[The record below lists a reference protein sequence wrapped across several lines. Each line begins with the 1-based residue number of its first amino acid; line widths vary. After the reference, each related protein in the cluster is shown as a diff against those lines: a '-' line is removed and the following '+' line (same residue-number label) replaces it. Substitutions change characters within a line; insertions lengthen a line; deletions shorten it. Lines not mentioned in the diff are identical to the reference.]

1 MALATQCPHCGTMFR
16 VASDQLKLRGGIVR
30 CGACQEI
37 FDGSATLV
45 DLDALP
51 ARAPVAPKPAAAPA
65 APAPAPAAPAAPAAT
80 AASVTPAAA
89 PPAEP
94 EPDPLP
100 FTIVD
105 GPPDASDAVN
115 EETAPANFDGQPVY
129 TLDFD
134 HTFDPF
140 GILPKVDAADEA
152 AAAPQEAVPDAPAQA
167 AADLTPRE
175 EAAAPA
181 PQAVET
187 QPGEEAVAAAA
198 PVDTEPAAGA
208 LPAGP
213 VNADAIAEALADT
226 APAGAQDA
234 DRAQADVAAHAEA
247 AADAKP
253 MPAAVTPAE
262 PVSAEPVSAE
272 PAAEV
277 PVRAEP
283 APAASAP
290 AAAARAADQ
299 KPVPAP
305 VAAAPA
311 PASGRIEPS
320 LDLPV
325 DEELLAQPL
334 PDHDLEPA
342 SFAAKASARAADAPP
357 LPMREAA
364 ASVINAHAPAVPS
377 APPVARTSASR
388 RAEKAAARRSRL
400 TPTRIDA
407 PPKIRVPESDEPE
420 FVRRSRQQEQSGRK
434 RKIAMLAGSILL
446 LLLLVAQGAFSF
458 RNALAA
464 RFPAAKPALVSSC
477 AVLGCSVEL
486 PAQIDKLVIETGEL
500 TTLGG
505 GAYAFTTLLRNQGAV
520 TQAWPSL
527 ELSLTDADDKPLVRR
542 VFAPRDYL
550 ESDSS
555 PGAAPAATGLAPR
568 AEQAIK
574 LHFRVDDLQPSG
586 YHIAVFY
593 P

>member
-51 ARAPVAPKPAAAPA
+51 ARAPVAPQPANAQAAPATPAAPSAPPAPPAAEAPAAAAAVTEAAPA
-65 APAPAPAAPAAPAAT
+65 AE
-80 AASVTPAAA
+80 
-89 PPAEP
+89 AES
-94 EPDPLP
+94 DPLP

-105 GPPDASDAVN
+105 GPAESSDAAAEDKASDVD
-115 EETAPANFDGQPVY
+115 EQPVY

-140 GILPKVDAADEA
+140 GILPKVDAAEA
-152 AAAPQEAVPDAPAQA
+152 NPASPAEAVALPAMADAAPEAPAQA
-167 AADLTPRE
+167 DTGALP
-175 EAAAPA
+175 EAPL
-181 PQAVET
+181 
-187 QPGEEAVAAAA
+187 EEAVAAL
-198 PVDTEPAAGA
+198 E
-208 LPAGP
+208 
-213 VNADAIAEALADT
+213 AEALAEGPV
-226 APAGAQDA
+226 APAPLETETAA
-234 DRAQADVAAHAEA
+234 ATEATAAAQAASAAQAVPAEA
-247 AADAKP
+247 A
-253 MPAAVTPAE
+253 
-262 PVSAEPVSAE
+262 PV
-272 PAAEV
+272 
-277 PVRAEP
+277 EP
-283 APAASAP
+283 APAAPAAGEAAFVEPAPVPATPAAPVRASEKKP
-290 AAAARAADQ
+290 AAA
-299 KPVPAP
+299 V
-305 VAAAPA
+305 PA

-320 LDLPV
+320 LALPV
-325 DEELLAQPL
+325 DEELVAQAL
-334 PDHDLEPA
+334 PDHEPEPA
-342 SFAAKASARAADAPP
+342 GKTSAPRAADAPP

-364 ASVINAHAPAVPS
+364 ASVINAHAPSLPS
-377 APPVARTSASR
+377 APPVARTPAAR

-420 FVRRSRQQEQSGRK
+420 FVRRGRQQEQSGRT
-434 RKIAMLAGSILL
+434 RKIAMLAGSVVLL
-446 LLLLVAQGAFSF
+446 LILVAQGAITF

-477 AVLGCSVEL
+477 AVLGCRVEL
-486 PAQIDKLVIETGEL
+486 PAQIDNLVIETGEL

-520 TQAWPSL
+520 AQAWPSL
-527 ELSLTDADDKPLVRR
+527 ELSLTDANDKPLVRR

-550 ESDSS
+550 
-555 PGAAPAATGLAPR
+555 AAETPMANGLAPR
-568 AEQAIK
+568 VEQAIK